1 MVAKISVGSSLFGAL
16 SYNQNKV
23 NEQQGK
29 VLLSNRMFESEDG
42 IFSIRRCMECFDM
55 HLPADLK
62 TEKPII
68 HISLNPHPDDV
79 LSDNQLA
86 DIAKEYMDKLGYG
99 NQPYMVYKHEDIA
112 RHHIHIVSIRV
123 DETGKKINDKFEHI
137 RSKQITRE
145 LEQKY
150 GLHPAEKKQAADRPE
165 LKKVDYRTGDVKHQL
180 SNTVKA
186 LASSYRFQSFTEYKA
201 LLSIYNVQAEE
212 VKGEVNG
219 KPYNGIVYSATN
231 DKGEKQGN
239 PFKSSSLGKSV
250 GYEAIQRHIKK
261 SAKDIQDKNLKECTR
276 RTVGAV
282 MKSAHNRKELEQELK
297 KKGID
302 VLSRQND
309 TGGIYGV
316 TFIDH
321 ENRTVL
327 NGSRLGK
334 DFSANV
340 FKIAY
345 NHLLG
350 HLDGYKVKPKFYMIN
365 FDDPRK
371 SHRCNPI
378 NPAFMTDISDAYE
391 ASYTIMLNLNRSWIT
406 KQGDFFVESPIIL
419 LASIIWFLKIYQG
432 GKYCTF
438 PHAIEFLNKK
448 YSDTFTIL
456 TSYPELENYL
466 SPFMDAW
473 ESNAQDQLQVRP

>member
-23 NEQQGK
+23 DEEQGK

-42 IFSIRRCMECFDM
+42 NFSIRRCMECFDM

-79 LSDNQLA
+79 LSDSQLA

-123 DETGKKINDKFEHI
+123 DDTGKKINDKFEHI

-165 LKKVDYRTGDVKHQL
+165 LKKVDYRAGDVKHQL

-261 SAKDIQDKNLKECTR
+261 SAKDIQDKNLKERTR

-282 MKSAHNRKELEQELK
+282 MKSAHNRKYSINSLVYWVTYVHNVVYSFYRSMIYCYINSTQRCAGSIEIDIIPTNGADK
-297 KKGID
+297 RKFSPFAPYFPVTNVIKRYFYPYFPAIIGIKGYSFPYFPY
-302 VLSRQND
+302 LS
-309 TGGIYGV
+309 GIMKIKTALYSL
-316 TFIDH
+316 F
-321 ENRTVL
+321 
-327 NGSRLGK
+327 SRLDWHK
-334 DFSANV
+334 TVV
-340 FKIAY
+340 FPC
-345 NHLLG
+345 LG
-350 HLDGYKVKPKFYMIN
+350 EI
-365 FDDPRK
+365 
-371 SHRCNPI
+371 
-378 NPAFMTDISDAYE
+378 YE
-391 ASYTIMLNLNRSWIT
+391 GIRS
-406 KQGDFFVESPIIL
+406 
-419 LASIIWFLKIYQG
+419 
-432 GKYCTF
+432 
-438 PHAIEFLNKK
+438 
-448 YSDTFTIL
+448 
-456 TSYPELENYL
+456 L
-466 SPFMDAW
+466 SW
-473 ESNAQDQLQVRP
+473 EIPVT

>member
-23 NEQQGK
+23 DEEQGK

-42 IFSIRRCMECFDM
+42 NFSIRRCMECFDM

-79 LSDNQLA
+79 LSDSQLA

-123 DETGKKINDKFEHI
+123 DDTGKKINDKFEHI

-165 LKKVDYRTGDVKHQL
+165 LKKVDYRAGDVKHQL

-212 VKGEVNG
+212 VKGEVSG

-261 SAKDIQDKNLKECTR
+261 SAKDIQDKNLKERTR

-282 MKSAHNRKELEQELK
+282 MQSAHNRKELEQELK

-302 VLSRQND
+302 VLFRQND
-309 TGGIYGV
+309 TGRIYGV

-340 FKIAY
+340 FNDLFSGSRTLSGNSKQEMQEHTPEF
-345 NHLLG
+345 NPTG
-350 HLDGYKVKPKFYMIN
+350 HLENTGKTIAGLFSLLSGGDDAPPDNSQVPPPK
-365 FDDPRK
+365 K
-371 SHRCNPI
+371 KKKK
-378 NPAFMTDISDAYE
+378 
-391 ASYTIMLNLNRSWIT
+391 
-406 KQGDFFVESPIIL
+406 KQRRI
-419 LASIIWFLKIYQG
+419 
-432 GKYCTF
+432 
-438 PHAIEFLNKK
+438 
-448 YSDTFTIL
+448 
-456 TSYPELENYL
+456 
-466 SPFMDAW
+466 
-473 ESNAQDQLQVRP
+473 

>member
-1 MVAKISVGSSLFGAL
+1 
-16 SYNQNKV
+16 
-23 NEQQGK
+23 
-29 VLLSNRMFESEDG
+29 
-42 IFSIRRCMECFDM
+42 M

-62 TEKPII
+62 SENPII

-99 NQPYMVYKHEDIA
+99 NQPYMVYKHCDIA

-123 DETGKKINDKFEHI
+123 ADTGKKINDKFEHV

-150 GLHPAEKKQAADRPE
+150 GLHSAEKKQAADRPE
-165 LKKVDYRTGDVKHQL
+165 LKKVDYRAGDVKHQL

-186 LASSYRFQSFTEYKA
+186 LAGSYRFQSFTEYKV

-250 GYEAIQRHIKK
+250 GYEAIQRHIKR
-261 SAKDIQDKNLKECTR
+261 SAKDIQDKNLKERTR
-276 RTVGAV
+276 RTVGAA
-282 MKSAHNRKELEQELK
+282 MKSARSRELLITELK
-297 KKGID
+297 AKGID
-302 VLSRQND
+302 VLFRQND
-309 TGGIYGV
+309 TGRIYGV

-340 FKIAY
+340 FNDLFTGSRTLTGNSKQDVREYSSKESHPHQQTGQLSEGTGNAIGGTW
-345 NHLLG
+345 LLPG
-350 HLDGYKVKPKFYMIN
+350 GDETPPDNSQVPPPK
-365 FDDPRK
+365 K
-371 SHRCNPI
+371 KKKK
-378 NPAFMTDISDAYE
+378 
-391 ASYTIMLNLNRSWIT
+391 
-406 KQGDFFVESPIIL
+406 KQKRI
-419 LASIIWFLKIYQG
+419 
-432 GKYCTF
+432 
-438 PHAIEFLNKK
+438 
-448 YSDTFTIL
+448 
-456 TSYPELENYL
+456 
-466 SPFMDAW
+466 
-473 ESNAQDQLQVRP
+473 

>member
-1 MVAKISVGSSLFGAL
+1 
-16 SYNQNKV
+16 
-23 NEQQGK
+23 
-29 VLLSNRMFESEDG
+29 
-42 IFSIRRCMECFDM
+42 
-55 HLPADLK
+55 
-62 TEKPII
+62 
-68 HISLNPHPDDV
+68 
-79 LSDNQLA
+79 
-86 DIAKEYMDKLGYG
+86 
-99 NQPYMVYKHEDIA
+99 MVYKHCDIA

-123 DETGKKINDKFEHI
+123 DDTGKKINDKFEHI

-150 GLHPAEKKQAADRPE
+150 GLHPAEKKQAAERPQ
-165 LKKVDYRTGDVKHQL
+165 LKKVDYRAGDVKHQL

-261 SAKDIQDKNLKECTR
+261 SAKDIQDKNLKERTR

-282 MKSAHNRKELEQELK
+282 MKSIRSREQFITELK
-297 KKGID
+297 AKGID
-302 VLSRQND
+302 VLFRQND
-309 TGGIYGV
+309 TGRIYGV

-321 ENRTVL
+321 ENRIVL

-340 FKIAY
+340 FNDLFSGSRILTGNSKQETQEHAPEY
-345 NHLLG
+345 NPAG
-350 HLDGYKVKPKFYMIN
+350 HLSEGTGKAVAGLFSLLSGGNDTPPDNSQVPPPK
-365 FDDPRK
+365 K
-371 SHRCNPI
+371 KKKK
-378 NPAFMTDISDAYE
+378 
-391 ASYTIMLNLNRSWIT
+391 
-406 KQGDFFVESPIIL
+406 KQRRI
-419 LASIIWFLKIYQG
+419 
-432 GKYCTF
+432 
-438 PHAIEFLNKK
+438 
-448 YSDTFTIL
+448 
-456 TSYPELENYL
+456 
-466 SPFMDAW
+466 
-473 ESNAQDQLQVRP
+473 